1 MRVRQLKPFEVNDEY
16 PAPINPFHQDAV
28 HVGTYIGK
36 NLAIMEG
43 NKDSNGNVGYIIVIN
58 LLTGERK
65 MINIFDK
72 WPRQSFW
79 SFLTSLFQFRSDST
93 LKEKIVWRIRTEWN
107 YYPWLKGIWTY

>member
-1 MRVRQLKPFEVNDEY
+1 MRVRQLKPFEVNERY
-16 PAPINPFHQDAV
+16 PAPINPFHQDFV

-43 NKDSNGNVGYIIVIN
+43 NKDYGNVGYIIVIN

-72 WPRQSFW
+72 YPRQSLW
-79 SFLTSLFQFRSDST
+79 SFFISLFQRDNST
-93 LKEKIVWRIRTEWN
+93 LKEKIVYRIRTEWN
-107 YYPWLKGIWTY
+107 YRPWLKWVWTY